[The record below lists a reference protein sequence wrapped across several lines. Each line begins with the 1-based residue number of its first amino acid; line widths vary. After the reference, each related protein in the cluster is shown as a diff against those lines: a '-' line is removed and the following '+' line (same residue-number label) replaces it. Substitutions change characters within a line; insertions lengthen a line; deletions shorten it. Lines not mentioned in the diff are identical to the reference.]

1 MIRIVISLLLSIT
14 PLLAHRPLPPGVTV
28 KKDIAYVENGH
39 ARQKLDLYFPTNS
52 TKNALPMVIYIHG
65 GAWLEGSKEQCPAL
79 DLLNHGF
86 AVASINYRL
95 SQHALFP
102 AQIEDCK
109 AAVRFIRAHAKEWGI
124 DPKKVGVC
132 GTSAGGH
139 LVAMLGTACEDKQ
152 FEVGAHLDQSSRPTC
167 VCNFFGVSDLTTIHQ
182 QSDPQQSVIQH
193 QLPTSP
199 ESKLIGGTVADQP
212 EQARAASPVF
222 YVSKNDVPM
231 LLLHGTKDR
240 LVPYAQSVQLH
251 EALKKAGVASEL
263 HTVEGA
269 GHGDGFGKPEQEAAL
284 QFFQKYLQPS

>member
-1 MIRIVISLLLSIT
+1 MIRTIFCLCLT
-14 PLLAHRPLPPGVTV
+14 AFPLLAQQPLPQGVSV
-28 KKDIAYVENGH
+28 KKDVPYVEKGH
-39 ARQKLDLYFPTNS
+39 ERQKLDLYLPANPS
-52 TKNALPMVIYIHG
+52 TKALPIVIYVHG
-65 GAWLEGSKEQCPAL
+65 GAWMEGSKEQCPAL
-79 DLLNHGF
+79 GLLRQGF

-95 SQHALFP
+95 SQHAVFP

-109 AAVRFIRAHAKEWGI
+109 AAIRFIRAHAKEWGI
-124 DPKKVGVC
+124 DPKNVGVC

-139 LVAMLGTACEDKQ
+139 LVALLGTACEEKQ

-182 QSDPQQSVIQH
+182 QADPKQSVIQH
-193 QLPTSP
+193 QSPTSP
-199 ESKLIGGTVADQP
+199 ESKLIGGTVTEKP
-212 EQARAASPVF
+212 EKARAASPVF
-222 YVSKNDVPM
+222 YVSKDDVPM

-269 GHGDGFGKPEQEAAL
+269 GHGDGFGKPEEEASIR
-284 QFFQKYLQPS
+284 FFQKYLQAS